1 MAKGKRRVQRPTK
14 RSEYTLQHADRSCE
28 VGWKDLCASQRNGC
42 ADLFDRLTVD
52 PTQVDNPDR
61 QHRLKGSLSAAA
73 VGGVE
78 LDQWQ
83 YEMAKGARVWYVV
96 NLGSRTVYV
105 TRVATAHPNQTK

>member
-1 MAKGKRRVQRPTK
+1 MTAT
-14 RSEYTLQHADRSCE
+14 
-28 VGWKDLCASQRNGC
+28 
-42 ADLFDRLTVD
+42 
-52 PTQVDNPDR
+52 
-61 QHRLKGSLSAAA
+61 

-96 NLGSRTVYV
+96 DLGSRTVYV